1 MKNPDEILKEI
12 KDAEKTAKH
21 GKLKIFFGMCAG
33 VGKTYSML
41 LHGKELVKSGNNLLV
56 GYIETHGRQET
67 SELLDGL
74 EILPRKT
81 VLYKGFEFEEF
92 DLERAIELKPEYIL
106 VDELAHSNMPGS
118 KHNKRYQDVIELLEN
133 GINVLTTVNVQHIE
147 SRSKTV
153 EQITG
158 IPIQETV
165 PDSIIELAEN
175 IELID
180 LPIEELLK
188 RLSDGK
194 VYVPDKAKIASNNFF
209 KSGNLI
215 SLREMALRFTAEKV
229 ESDLVDYMS
238 VKNIEGPWK
247 AGDKLMVA
255 VGTGPFSAELIRWT
269 RRMAY
274 ALKSQWYAVYVRTS
288 IKDNEK
294 STAQLEKNLRLAK
307 ELGAE
312 VITSADTDMVDGL
325 LQIARRNNISQII
338 IGKPDKYNIF
348 NYLRKDNYID
358 RLIIESGNIDIYIV
372 RPVQVKNSE
381 VKKQR
386 KILFSTSLR
395 EYIVSGLSVAVLA
408 SICFPFKDYVGYQS
422 VGLILLLN
430 LLILPFYVGRGAILV
445 SAVFNFLIWDFFFIP
460 PVFTFEIAKL
470 HDFLTLLLN
479 LVIAVTSGFLS
490 TKIRKQKQLVQKRE
504 KNTLAL
510 LNFTRELSN
519 CKDKLDAISI
529 ALKHI
534 NINFNVIATF
544 LDENFIPKVSSSEFL
559 QFDSKEILIAKWS
572 LEHNSIA
579 GKFTNNLP
587 LAQGQ
592 YYPVLTKR
600 RKLGVICLISDYK
613 LQIEDENLINN
624 IITQLAG
631 VYEKEENDEQIQQM
645 QIDSESK
652 KLYDTILDSISHEFR
667 TPIAVISGSATS
679 LLEENITDN
688 HELVTNFANEI
699 YIASKRLNILVENL
713 LDITRLES
721 GKLKLNKQPH
731 SIHDIIREV
740 IGQLKD
746 NGNKHNVILNLSS
759 PNAIVNVD
767 YGFISQAIFNILH
780 NSFSY
785 TPDDSIITVT
795 TTEID
800 NKLQISIADNGNGL
814 IDEDL
819 KKLFQKFYRP
829 KGTKAGGIGLGLS
842 IAKGFIEAHGGRIS
856 VRHNEPSGLVF
867 DIILSL

>member
-1 MKNPDEILKEI
+1 M
-12 KDAEKTAKH
+12 
-21 GKLKIFFGMCAG
+21 
-33 VGKTYSML
+33 Y
-41 LHGKELVKSGNNLLV
+41 
-56 GYIETHGRQET
+56 TH
-67 SELLDGL
+67 
-74 EILPRKT
+74 
-81 VLYKGFEFEEF
+81 F
-92 DLERAIELKPEYIL
+92 
-106 VDELAHSNMPGS
+106 
-118 KHNKRYQDVIELLEN
+118 NKQ
-133 GINVLTTVNVQHIE
+133 
-147 SRSKTV
+147 
-153 EQITG
+153 
-158 IPIQETV
+158 
-165 PDSIIELAEN
+165 
-175 IELID
+175 
-180 LPIEELLK
+180 
-188 RLSDGK
+188 
-194 VYVPDKAKIASNNFF
+194 F
-209 KSGNLI
+209 K
-215 SLREMALRFTAEKV
+215 
-229 ESDLVDYMS
+229 
-238 VKNIEGPWK
+238 
-247 AGDKLMVA
+247 
-255 VGTGPFSAELIRWT
+255 
-269 RRMAY
+269 
-274 ALKSQWYAVYVRTS
+274 
-288 IKDNEK
+288 
-294 STAQLEKNLRLAK
+294 
-307 ELGAE
+307 
-312 VITSADTDMVDGL
+312 
-325 LQIARRNNISQII
+325 
-338 IGKPDKYNIF
+338 
-348 NYLRKDNYID
+348 
-358 RLIIESGNIDIYIV
+358 
-372 RPVQVKNSE
+372 
-381 VKKQR
+381 
-386 KILFSTSLR
+386 
-395 EYIVSGLSVAVLA
+395 
-408 SICFPFKDYVGYQS
+408 
-422 VGLILLLN
+422 
-430 LLILPFYVGRGAILV
+430 
-445 SAVFNFLIWDFFFIP
+445 
-460 PVFTFEIAKL
+460 
-470 HDFLTLLLN
+470 
-479 LVIAVTSGFLS
+479 
-490 TKIRKQKQLVQKRE
+490 
-504 KNTLAL
+504 
-510 LNFTRELSN
+510 
-519 CKDKLDAISI
+519 
-529 ALKHI
+529 
-534 NINFNVIATF
+534 TF